1 MESIFISRER
11 KLSGIKDTGI
21 QYIPGHLETFV
32 DLIIEK
38 YLPNPEGPVLDLGG
52 GGLRFA
58 IPMAS
63 LDKKITVVDLDESS
77 VNIDFIFSRM
87 IENGFSKHIDINI
100 LKKNILPIVDDIFQF
115 LEKTRIRYYLITAF
129 RLIHFF
135 NENEV
140 DRFFGVISKRLKKEC
155 LLVISAFSKFSERD
169 SEYNEIF
176 TNSEPIDG
184 NVFYRKFF
192 ENETA
197 KNIQKQQ
204 NLGPFVHLFS
214 EEYLVEY
221 GKRYNF
227 KLIAGNLP
235 STRIVRGYIFSK

>member
-184 NVFYRKFF
+184 NVFSDVLTSIITYPDSPYFYITQRCSFCLLCLNVFFAPFFSVFRK
-192 ENETA
+192 
-197 KNIQKQQ
+197 I
-204 NLGPFVHLFS
+204 
-214 EEYLVEY
+214 
-221 GKRYNF
+221 
-227 KLIAGNLP
+227 
-235 STRIVRGYIFSK
+235 